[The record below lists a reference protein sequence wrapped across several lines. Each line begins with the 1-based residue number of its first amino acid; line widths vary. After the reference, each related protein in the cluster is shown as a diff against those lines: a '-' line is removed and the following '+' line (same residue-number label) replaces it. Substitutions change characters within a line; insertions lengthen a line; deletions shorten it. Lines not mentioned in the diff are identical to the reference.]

1 MNFFKMLALILIIF
15 PLSPA
20 SDIVMAEKSGNEK
33 YSLTVILLDGD
44 GDPIPNVNVK
54 LFNLEHKGYWPFFRE
69 GMTNQSGIV
78 VFTELPSQVYTIIP
92 ILNNKFGLELGY
104 VNLTEDKQITIR
116 DNYLRSLTFRFLLLD
131 GQTPLNNA
139 TVTAEMSHN
148 YYVVEGDLN
157 ESGMAKVKL
166 LFMYWNYEIENGVYT
181 GGVGQW
187 CAYNVNVSRG
197 DTALFVF
204 GISESEISYIQ
215 ARNIYAIDVIVNGL
229 PYGIDKTVVG
239 ISSITSNVSISNS
252 IIISSSAIITSKNA
266 SLNVKDSVIIMGSS
280 ITAEQELEL
289 SGNIKISNSKL
300 IKRFTPRD
308 ITGQPVMERGIMGIS
323 IKASGK
329 ISITNSTVDVGI
341 DTNGLYLD
349 AYNSNFSGI
358 TTYSYYQL
366 SLNNS
371 TINFLYLYSSGVASL
386 YHSNVSNLK
395 LTINV
400 KGFIEGI
407 KPGFINCWSTTENL
421 TGIVDYY
428 LSINRTYIENWSFS
442 FMWCNEGERFS
453 IANSTV
459 YQISLG
465 GSGSSIHTLD
475 IINSSIDNV
484 QGYSHYVTVK
494 NSKIGGFA
502 ITSPKLVNIS
512 NSIIQRV
519 NLVSEGPV
527 VGIRG
532 GLSSGYSG
540 LSIIKN
546 STIEEYS
553 ANCVISYIYD
563 SFVRSSSLTGS
574 TCGIGSRHYYM
585 YGNATYMNSTIG
597 KLEVHGLG
605 LTIGVKLINCNVR
618 EKPTIEGSAI
628 INYLYSLYVMVLTS
642 DTVIPNALVSI
653 YRLPENTLVAYNY
666 TNDEGVA
673 IFDKLPSRLITR
685 YEDIFLGDYKVV
697 VNYTGSKVSE
707 EHIQLNSSKLL
718 KFDLSSVPM
727 IRVKDTSVVY
737 GSSTLIPIVAENIEH
752 LGAYDIKVNYDPNIL
767 IINGVLGGRE
777 PFNSPIY
784 SIDNENGILRANQFT
799 SEVENTSKKITIL
812 YLNASALKIASKPIT
827 LNVTI
832 ISLIDAKTGEEITP
846 RIPISGVINVSY
858 LKLTDIYINL
868 EPAVIF
874 DNSVAIPIQMRTHG
888 ILKMDITYNVT
899 VNVSY
904 KGNITLQASFPGE
917 SPFSS
922 VPSLSISKNIF
933 TVDYVNVSGGDW
945 NKTICYLPII
955 LNGSAE
961 ETVEIATNVTV
972 IIRDSSGEEIKTNI
986 HLSGSLQFIRGDAN
1000 GDGKVNIAD
1009 AMFIAQYLAGNRPL
1023 SQLNPLN
1030 AASVK
1035 HDSGGKDAITI
1046 ADAMFIAQ
1054 YLAGLRNG
1062 LFELEE

>member
-1 MNFFKMLALILIIF
+1 MKIFKMLALILIIF
-15 PLSPA
+15 PLTPVW
-20 SDIVMAEKSGNEK
+20 DIVMAEKSGNEK

-54 LFNLEHKGYWPFFRE
+54 LFNHIGSWMLFCE
-69 GMTNQSGIV
+69 GITNQSGIV
-78 VFTELPSQVYTIIP
+78 VFTELPSQAYTIIP
-92 ILNNKFGLELGY
+92 ILNNKFGLKSGY
-104 VNLTEDKQITIR
+104 VNLTEDKQITIK

-131 GQTPLNNA
+131 GRTPLNNA
-139 TVTAEMSHN
+139 TVTAEMSHD
-148 YYVVEGDLN
+148 YYVVEEKVN

-181 GGVGQW
+181 GGISQW
-187 CAYNVNVSRG
+187 CDYNVNVSRG

-204 GISESEISYIQ
+204 GISEFEISYIQ
-215 ARNIYAIDVIVNGL
+215 GRNIYTIDVIVNEL
-229 PYGIDKTVVG
+229 PYGIDKTVVE

-280 ITAEQELEL
+280 ITAKQELEL

-329 ISITNSTVDVGI
+329 ISITNSTVEVGI

-400 KGFIEGI
+400 KGSIEGI
-407 KPGFINCWSTTENL
+407 KPGFVNCWSTTENL
-421 TGIVDYY
+421 TGTVDYY
-428 LSINRTYIENWSFS
+428 LLINRTYIENWSFT
-442 FMWCNEGERFS
+442 FTWCKEGERFS
-453 IANSTV
+453 IANSTI
-459 YQISLG
+459 YHISLG
-465 GSGSSIHTLD
+465 DSRSPIYTLD
-475 IINSSIDNV
+475 IINSSIDNLG
-484 QGYSHYVTVK
+484 GYSHYVTVK
-494 NSKIGGFA
+494 NSKLRGFA

-527 VGIRG
+527 VGIREGVSG
-532 GLSSGYSG
+532 GCSG

-553 ANCVISYIYD
+553 VRGVISYVYD
-563 SFVRSSSLTGS
+563 SFVGSSSLTGWVS
-574 TCGIGSRHYYM
+574 GVESQLYYI

-605 LTIGVKLINCNVR
+605 LTIGVELIDCNLHM
-618 EKPTIEGSAI
+618 EKPLIEGSAI
-628 INYLYSLYVMVLTS
+628 IKYSYSLYVMVLTNY
-642 DTVIPNALVSI
+642 TVIPNALVSI
-653 YRLPENTLVAYNY
+653 CRLPENNIVAYNY
-666 TNDEGVA
+666 TNDEGIA
-673 IFDKLPSRLITR
+673 IFDKLPSRLVTE
-685 YEDIFLGDYKVV
+685 YEDTFLGDYRVV

-718 KFDLSSVPM
+718 RFDLSSVPM
-727 IRVKDTSVVY
+727 VRVKYASVVY

-812 YLNASALKIASKPIT
+812 YLNASALKIASKSIT

-874 DNSVAIPIQMRTHG
+874 DNSVAIPIQMKTHG

-961 ETVEIATNVTV
+961 ETVEIATNITV
-972 IIRDSSGEEIKTNI
+972 IIRDSSGGEIKPNI

-1054 YLAGLRNG
+1054 YLAGLRNS